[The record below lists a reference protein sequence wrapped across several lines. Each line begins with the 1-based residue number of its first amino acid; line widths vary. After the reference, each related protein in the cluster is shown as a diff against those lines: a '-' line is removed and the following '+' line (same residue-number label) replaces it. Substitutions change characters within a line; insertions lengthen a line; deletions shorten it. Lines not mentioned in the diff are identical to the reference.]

1 MEAGPGRKRRDAVL
15 EGAAR
20 TLAIV
25 GTFGQ
30 LPDVMV
36 NAGWATENE
45 REELGAFL
53 RTHEADI
60 KRPVEGIR
68 RAGTR

>member
-1 MEAGPGRKRRDAVL
+1 MDVRDETVL

-30 LPDVMV
+30 LPNVMLK
-36 NAGWATENE
+36 AGKAAENE

-60 KRPVEGIR
+60 KRAVEGIR